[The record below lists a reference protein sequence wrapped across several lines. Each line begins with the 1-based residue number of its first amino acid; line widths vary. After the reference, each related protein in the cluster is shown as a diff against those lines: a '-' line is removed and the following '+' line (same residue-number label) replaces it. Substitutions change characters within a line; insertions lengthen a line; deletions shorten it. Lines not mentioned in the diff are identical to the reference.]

1 MSQQEGLKTPTL
13 VNDAASLK
21 KRKEK
26 KRKSCCEKA
35 LKKGG
40 KKLIH
45 RVLRKNVPLSACPV
59 GFAL

>member
-1 MSQQEGLKTPTL
+1 MSQQEGSKTPTL

-21 KRKEK
+21 KKKNHAVKKHK
-26 KRKSCCEKA
+26 KRREKR
-35 LKKGG
+35 
-40 KKLIH
+40 IH